1 MRNTVALILAVSY
14 FAAVCL
20 GDNLRLKILAERV
33 YLVSKRFF
41 GVPTFFNYAIADGFY
56 TLLFSNKTGIH
67 ASAREVKKTEFQ
79 LAFSFWDECG

>member
-1 MRNTVALILAVSY
+1 MLTMPSTGMTLLSFMRKSAVARR
-14 FAAVCL
+14 
-20 GDNLRLKILAERV
+20 D
-33 YLVSKRFF
+33 
-41 GVPTFFNYAIADGFY
+41 TIADGLY